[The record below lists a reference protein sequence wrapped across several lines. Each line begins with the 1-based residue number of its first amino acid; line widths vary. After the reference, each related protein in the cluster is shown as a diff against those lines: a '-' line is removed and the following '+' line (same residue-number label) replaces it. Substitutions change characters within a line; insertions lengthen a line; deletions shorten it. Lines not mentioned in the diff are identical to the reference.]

1 VPRLWRSSFVRIGYP
16 PFHGGL
22 TSRCASGAV
31 QPQRKIF
38 MYPYGHE
45 VLKGLGIK
53 ATFAVSVAAS
63 IGVKLGLSTVAIV
76 TGVLMK
82 NSIKKIV
89 SVW

>member
-1 VPRLWRSSFVRIGYP
+1 MYSYGY
-16 PFHGGL
+16 
-22 TSRCASGAV
+22 
-31 QPQRKIF
+31 
-38 MYPYGHE
+38 E

>member
-1 VPRLWRSSFVRIGYP
+1 
-16 PFHGGL
+16 
-22 TSRCASGAV
+22 
-31 QPQRKIF
+31 

-89 SVW
+89 SVWCGVAVLRRPRLVKLHPIRETELEISEESFP